1 MKILI
6 AGIGTVGETL
16 VQDLTADGH
25 DVTLIDV
32 KSEVLGANIESYDVM
47 SVEGNCASM
56 ATLLEAG
63 VENANLLIAATGKD
77 EVNLLSCMTAYRLNP
92 NIHTM
97 ARIRNPEYREQAFRM
112 REAFGLSMVF
122 NPEQQTA
129 KEIERLLKF
138 PGFLK
143 RDSFVKGRVEIV
155 ELAID
160 KKSKLNGVSLL
171 KLYDIVKCRVLVCA
185 VLRDGE
191 AIMPDGQFV
200 LEEGDKIFVTA
211 PTEQLSLLLKN
222 LGIVSRKNRRV
233 MLAGGGTVAY
243 YLAEEL
249 LKSHIDVRII
259 EQDEERCAILSELL
273 PQASVALGDAARE
286 SLLESEGLSSCDAFV
301 TLTGTD
307 ERNMILSLYA
317 QGKGVPQVITKVSRM
332 DDSRL
337 HDALELGSVVCP
349 RNLCS
354 DNIVRHVRAMENQ
367 TGAAVTG
374 HSLAEGEAEALE
386 FIVDESALH
395 VGEPLRSIRLRK
407 NILLVSI
414 SHGTEIEIPNGDST
428 FQVGDSVVVVVGHDT
443 DVVQF
448 NDIFKH

>member
-32 KSEVLGANIESYDVM
+32 ASEVLGANIESYDVM
-47 SVEGNCASM
+47 SIEGNCASM
-56 ATLLEAG
+56 ETLLEAG
-63 VENANLLIAATGKD
+63 VETADLLIAATGKD
-77 EVNLLSCMTAYRLNP
+77 EINLLSCMTAHRLNP
-92 NIHTM
+92 AVHTM
-97 ARIRNPEYREQAFRM
+97 ARIRNPEYLEQAFRM

-122 NPEQQTA
+122 NPEKQTA

-160 KKSKLNGVSLL
+160 KKSKLNGASLL
-171 KLYDIVKCRVLVCA
+171 KLYDIVKCRVLVCT
-185 VLRDGE
+185 VLREGV
-191 AIMPDGQFV
+191 AIIPDGQFV
-200 LEEGDKIFVTA
+200 LTEGDKVFVTA

-249 LKSHIDVRII
+249 LKSHIDVCII
-259 EQDEERCAILSELL
+259 EQDEERCAKLSELL
-273 PQASVALGDAARE
+273 PQASIAFGNAAKQN
-286 SLLESEGLSSCDAFV
+286 LLEGEGIDSVDAFV

-317 QGKGVPQVITKVSRM
+317 QGRGVPQVITKVKRM
-332 DDSRL
+332 DDGRL
-337 HDALELGSVVCP
+337 IDAMELGSVVCP

-354 DNIVRHVRAMENQ
+354 ENIVRHVRAMENQ
-367 TGAAVTG
+367 TGAAVAI
-374 HSLAEGEAEALE
+374 HSLAEGEAEAME
-386 FIVDESALH
+386 FIVEESTLH
-395 VGEPLRSIRLRK
+395 VGEPLRSIHFRK
-407 NILLVSI
+407 NTLLVSI
-414 SHGTEIEIPNGDST
+414 SHGKEIEIPNGDST
-428 FQVGDSVVVVVGHDT
+428 FAVGDSIVVVAGRDT
-443 DVVQF
+443 DVVQL